1 MSNAWMLTVFAG
13 YFAILI
19 GIAVVRARR
28 MRAMSDYVLAGRTM
42 GGFTSALSA
51 SSSGTSGWA
60 ILVFPALA
68 FEHGLQEIWTALAL
82 VAGIWCSWQIIAK
95 RLRRYSI
102 ATDDALTVPEFFEK
116 RFGDRTGSVR
126 TVAAVITIFFIVF
139 YVSSGL
145 VAGAKL
151 LNTVFGLDQNI
162 GVVVTLI
169 AVASYT
175 FIGGFMAVSRTDVF
189 QASLML
195 AAFIV
200 IPLWVMYS
208 TDHSFAALGAHTPGF
223 WNPLTDPN
231 NEPVTV
237 VFMLS
242 ALGWGLGYLG
252 SQRVVQRYMAVHSE
266 AAIPL
271 SRNIGTAWMFLVYAF
286 ALLLGLVALPALAD
300 MGRLAEVGADSERVF
315 LVVTQVFFH
324 PVIAGILLSAVIA
337 AVMSTADSQLLLASA
352 IATDDLPLVRRY
364 AYGLGARQRV
374 WLGRGF
380 LVATGVV
387 ALAILGIM
395 ETKSVFA
402 LVALAWGGMAAA
414 FAPVTILALY
424 WRRFNWP
431 GALAA
436 MLVGTATAATWAYCK
451 DMGGIMAIHPAT
463 PGCLLSTV
471 AGVIVARMTPAPAAP
486 VLALFDRVV
495 GASGGPTQGEPSVPP

>member
-1 MSNAWMLTVFAG
+1 MSNAWMLAVFAG
-13 YFAILI
+13 YFLILI

-28 MRAMSDYVLAGRTM
+28 MQAMSDYVLAGRKM

-68 FEHGLQEIWTALAL
+68 FQNGLQEIWTALAL

-102 ATDDALTVPEFFEK
+102 ATDDALTVPAFFER
-116 RFGDRTGSVR
+116 RFEDRTGCVR
-126 TVAAVITIFFIVF
+126 TVAAAITIFFIIF

-162 GVVVTLI
+162 GLVVTLI

-200 IPLWVMYS
+200 IPLWVMYA
-208 TDHSFAALGAHTPGF
+208 TNHSFAALGAETPGF
-223 WNPLTDPN
+223 WNPFTDSN
-231 NEPVTV
+231 NEPVTF

-242 ALGWGLGYLG
+242 AVGWGLGYLG
-252 SQRVVQRYMAVHSE
+252 SQRVVQRYMAVESE

-271 SRNIGTAWMFLVYAF
+271 SRDIGTAWMFLVYAF

-300 MGRLAEVGADSERVF
+300 IGRLADVGDDSERVF

-324 PVIAGILLSAVIA
+324 PVVGGILLSAVIA

-352 IATDDLPLVRRY
+352 IATDDLPFVRRY
-364 AYGLGARQRV
+364 AARLGARQRV
-374 WLGRGF
+374 WLGRGL
-380 LVATGVV
+380 LVVTGVV
-387 ALAILGIM
+387 ALALLWIM
-395 ETKSVFA
+395 GEQSVFA

-424 WRRFNWP
+424 WRRFNWQ

-436 MLVGTATAATWAYCK
+436 MLAGTVTAAVWAWCK
-451 DMGGIMAIHPAT
+451 DLGGVMAMNPAT
-463 PGCLLSTV
+463 PGCLLSTL
-471 AGVIVARMTPAPAAP
+471 AGVVVARLTPAPLASVA
-486 VLALFDRVV
+486 ALFD
-495 GASGGPTQGEPSVPP
+495 SVAAGKRDEQPRPPA

>member
-1 MSNAWMLTVFAG
+1 MSNAWLLAVFAG
-13 YFAILI
+13 YFFILI
-19 GIAVVRARR
+19 GIAVARARR
-28 MRAMSDYVLAGRTM
+28 LQAMSDYVLAGRKM

-68 FEHGLQEIWTALAL
+68 FQNGLQEIWTALAL

-116 RFGDRTGSVR
+116 RFEDSTGCVR

-151 LNTVFGLDQNI
+151 LNTVFGLEENV
-162 GVVVTLI
+162 GLVVTLI

-195 AAFIV
+195 AAFVV
-200 IPLWVMYS
+200 IPLWIMYS
-208 TDHSFAALGAHTPGF
+208 TNHSFAALGASTPGF
-223 WNPLTDPN
+223 WNPLTD
-231 NEPVTV
+231 NENQPVTW
-237 VFMLS
+237 VFLLS

-252 SQRVVQRYMAVHSE
+252 SQRVVQRYMAVESE

-271 SRNIGTAWMFLVYAF
+271 SRDIGTAWMFLVYAF
-286 ALLLGLVALPALAD
+286 ALLLGLVALPALED
-300 MGRLAEVGADSERVF
+300 IGRLAAVADDSERVF

-324 PVIAGILLSAVIA
+324 PVVGGVLLSAVIA

-364 AYGLGARQRV
+364 AYGLTPRSRV
-374 WLGRGF
+374 WLGRAL
-380 LVATGVV
+380 LVVTGVV
-387 ALAILGIM
+387 ALAILWVMG
-395 ETKSVFA
+395 KQSVFS

-424 WRRFNWP
+424 WRRFNWQ

-436 MLVGTATAATWAYCK
+436 MLVGTLTAFVWVRV
-451 DMGGIMAIHPAT
+451 DGGGGVMDLNPAT
-463 PGCLLSTV
+463 PGCLFSTI
-471 AGVIVARMTPAPAAP
+471 AGVGVALLTRAPSAS
-486 VLALFDRVV
+486 VVALFDQVV
-495 GASGGPTQGEPSVPP
+495 GRKPAEPA

>member
-1 MSNAWMLTVFAG
+1 MSNTLLLAVFAG
-13 YFAILI
+13 YFFILI

-28 MRAMSDYVLAGRTM
+28 LQAMSDYVLAGRKM

-68 FEHGLQEIWTALAL
+68 FQNGLQEIWTALAL

-116 RFGDRTGSVR
+116 RFEDNTGCVR
-126 TVAAVITIFFIVF
+126 TLAAVITIFFIIF
-139 YVSSGL
+139 YVGSGL

-151 LNTVFGLDQNI
+151 LNAVFGLEANI
-162 GVVVTLI
+162 GFVVTLI

-195 AAFIV
+195 AAFVV
-200 IPLWVMYS
+200 IPLWIMYS
-208 TDHSFAALGAHTPGF
+208 TNHSFAALGASTPGF
-223 WNPLTDPN
+223 WNPLTD
-231 NEPVTV
+231 NENQPVTW
-237 VFMLS
+237 VFLLS

-252 SQRVVQRYMAVHSE
+252 SQRVVQRYMAVESE

-271 SRNIGTAWMFLVYAF
+271 SRDVGTAWMFLVYAF
-286 ALLLGLVALPALAD
+286 ALLLGLVALPALED
-300 MGRLAEVGADSERVF
+300 IGRLADVADDKERVF

-324 PVIAGILLSAVIA
+324 PVVGGILLSAVIA

-352 IATDDLPLVRRY
+352 IATDDLPFVRRY
-364 AYGLGARQRV
+364 AYGLRPRARV

-380 LVATGVV
+380 LVVTGLV
-387 ALAILGIM
+387 ALALLWVM
-395 ETKSVFA
+395 EQSVLS
-402 LVALAWGGMAAA
+402 LVTLAWGGMAAA

-424 WRRFNWP
+424 WRRFNWQ

-436 MLVGTATAATWAYCK
+436 MLVGTLTVFVWAYV
-451 DMGGIMAIHPAT
+451 DGDGGVMDLHPAT
-463 PGCLLSTV
+463 PGCFFSTI
-471 AGVIVARMTPAPAAP
+471 AGVVAALLTRAPSAS
-486 VLALFDRVV
+486 VVALFDKVV
-495 GASGGPTQGEPSVPP
+495 EGKSVAPA